1 MVHCKLFES
10 CRLAI
15 AGLYYFAC
23 LFRKYLDKS
32 MVNNF
37 ICQLMKEE
45 KSTRHFSDA
54 FTKDQVKMIGKS

>member
-15 AGLYYFAC
+15 AGLHYLAC

-37 ICQLMKEE
+37 KCQLIKEE
-45 KSTRHFSDA
+45 KSTRHFNDA
-54 FTKDQVKMIGKS
+54 FKNDHVKMIGKS